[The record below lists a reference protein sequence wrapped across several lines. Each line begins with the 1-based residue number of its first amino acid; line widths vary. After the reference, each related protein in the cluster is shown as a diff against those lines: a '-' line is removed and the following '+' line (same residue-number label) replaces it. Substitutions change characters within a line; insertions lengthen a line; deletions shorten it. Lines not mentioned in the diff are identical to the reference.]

1 MKIFKTLIEGQNF
14 LVKVEGAVQRLGF
27 FTTRAVHGLNPTQ
40 AEVVIRQELKDE
52 LCSKV
57 LNSQDDPPKIVFG
70 EFIEIDA
77 ETASL
82 IPKSGCT
89 WYPQDPSHVN

>member
-27 FTTRAVHGLNPTQ
+27 FTTRAVHELNPTQ
-40 AEVVIRQELKDE
+40 AEVVIRQELEDK

-57 LNSQDDPPKIVFG
+57 LNSQDDPPPNCFWRI
-70 EFIEIDA
+70 
-77 ETASL
+77 
-82 IPKSGCT
+82 
-89 WYPQDPSHVN
+89 H